1 MMAGAEASH
10 VDFVV
15 WEVVEE
21 KAEKSLV
28 YEDLE
33 KQPYPAWLLT
43 FHPLQEPSNILCLT
57 HC

>member
-1 MMAGAEASH
+1 